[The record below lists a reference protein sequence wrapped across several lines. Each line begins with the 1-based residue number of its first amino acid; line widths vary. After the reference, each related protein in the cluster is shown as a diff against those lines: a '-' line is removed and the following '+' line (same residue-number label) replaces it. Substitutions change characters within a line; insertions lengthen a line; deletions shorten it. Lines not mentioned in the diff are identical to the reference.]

1 MAVDFSRGP
10 VWKNIVKQA
19 VPLTIAQLVQILY
32 NVVDRIYIGHLP
44 DVGKMAL
51 TGIGLTF
58 PVVTIVAAFS
68 ALFGPGG
75 MPLFSIERGAGNNE
89 KAKEIMCNSCG
100 LLLVTGVILTGLT
113 LIFKRDIMFIFG
125 ASEDTIYYADAY
137 LGIYLLGTIF
147 SMFSTGM
154 NPYISAQGFP
164 RIGMLTV
171 ILGAVINIILD
182 PILIFGL
189 GMGVMGAAVAT
200 VFAQFISAL
209 WVFKFLTGDKCLI
222 KLHFRGF
229 HFDGAICRD
238 ITSLGFAGFIMQGT
252 NATVQIVCNKTL
264 GMYGGDLYIG
274 IMTVLNSVREIFNI
288 VISGISNGSQ
298 PILGFDYG
306 AKKYDRVKQG
316 IKFSTLISAAYTL
329 IVWTI
334 ILIFPEPIIGL
345 FNNDPDVLKYGA
357 QAMHIYFFG
366 FVFMA
371 LQFAGQS
378 TFVALGKSKQAIFF
392 SLFRKVIIVVPLT
405 LLLPQVADLG
415 VWGVFLAEPISNV
428 VGGSASFTAMMITV
442 WRKLN
447 VQVSEKGRTS

>member
-1 MAVDFSRGP
+1 MAVDFAKGP
-10 VWKNIVKQA
+10 VWKNIIRQA
-19 VPLTIAQLVQILY
+19 IPLTIAQLVQILY
-32 NVVDRIYIGHLP
+32 NVVDRIYIGHLQ
-44 DVGKMAL
+44 DVGKLAL

-58 PVVTIVAAFS
+58 PVVSIVAAFS

-75 MPLFSIERGAGNNE
+75 TPLFSIERGAGNRDRAQN
-89 KAKEIMCNSCG
+89 IMCNSCF
-100 LLLVTGVILTGLT
+100 LLMVTGVILTAVT
-113 LIFKRDIMFIFG
+113 LIFKRDIMFLFG
-125 ASEDTIYYADAY
+125 ASEDTIIYADQY
-137 LGIYLLGTIF
+137 LTIYLWGTVF
-147 SMFSTGM
+147 SMISTGM
-154 NPYISAQGFP
+154 NPYIAAQGFP

-171 ILGAVINIILD
+171 IIGAVINIILD
-182 PILIFGL
+182 PILIFVL
-189 GMGVMGAAVAT
+189 GMGVAGAAIAT
-200 VFAQFISAL
+200 VFAQILSAL
-209 WVFKFLTGDKCLI
+209 WVLKFLTGDKCLI
-222 KLHFRGF
+222 KLHFKGF
-229 HFDGAICRD
+229 RFDGGICRD
-238 ITSLGFAGFIMQGT
+238 ITALGFAGFIMQGT

-288 VISGISNGSQ
+288 VISGIGNGSQ

-316 IKFSTLISAAYTL
+316 IKFATIISAVYTL

-334 ILIFPEPIIGL
+334 VFIFPRPIIGL
-345 FNNDPDVLKYGA
+345 FNNDPDVLEYGA

-371 LQFAGQS
+371 LQFSGQS

-392 SLFRKVIIVVPLT
+392 SLLRKVIIVVPLT
-405 LLLPQVADLG
+405 LILPQIAGLG

-428 VGGSASFTAMMITV
+428 LGGTASFTTMMITV

-447 VQVSEKGRTS
+447 VQTSEKER